1 MAATVFYPAVWRG
14 SRPAVY
20 GTLRSTKHEGTQLP
34 SGHKKTLSQVKGFSN
49 KYGSY
54 LLSRIL
60 VQYHRP

>member
-1 MAATVFYPAVWRG
+1 MAALVRRSFSEGGYPIDVLKQKT
-14 SRPAVY
+14 P
-20 GTLRSTKHEGTQLP
+20 TKL
-34 SGHKKTLSQVKGFSN
+34 SGFN